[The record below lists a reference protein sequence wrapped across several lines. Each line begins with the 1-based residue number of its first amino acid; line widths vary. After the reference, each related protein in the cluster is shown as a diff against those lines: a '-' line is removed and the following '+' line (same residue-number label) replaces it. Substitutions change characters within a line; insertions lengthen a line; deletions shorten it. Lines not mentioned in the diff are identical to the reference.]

1 MSVSLLPVILS
12 SPNDPI
18 VTLSWIGG
26 EIAELAASGV
36 TVVVVLD
43 PSELFIDTPGPWVA
57 VVGDSKKIVI
67 LVDLL
72 ETNYY

>member
-26 EIAELAASGV
+26 EIAELATSGV
-36 TVVVVLD
+36 TVAVVLD
-43 PSELFIDTPGPWVA
+43 PSELFIDIPGP
-57 VVGDSKKIVI
+57 
-67 LVDLL
+67 
-72 ETNYY
+72 